1 MHPTKAF
8 NNLNHRGIYMR
19 ILKLEKSFSENFK
32 ALSNELNK
40 LFEKIINYG
49 KVDLNNNEISKAI
62 LIRLKY
68 YYDHQNAIK
77 ELLNKRYASPAA
89 DFFVETIAFYLN
101 VVFKIY
107 KMPLE
112 VYSERQIKRKRGS
125 IRPDISIWRGDTEVV
140 AIIECKTQLGWN
152 RHDWKNNFSERENK
166 LKKEFPNASAF
177 LIVLTSLNWPG
188 FGEDE
193 NVGKKYF
200 CLSNVWPTD
209 INIDK
214 LEGDLLN
221 PIEPI
226 ICNLIKKYKS

>member
-1 MHPTKAF
+1 MPPIRAL
-8 NNLNHRGIYMR
+8 NNLNHHGVYMG
-19 ILKLEKSFSENFK
+19 ILKLEKNFSKNYK

-40 LFEKIINYG
+40 LSDNIINHG
-49 KVDLNNNEISKAI
+49 KVDLNSNEISKAI
-62 LIRLKY
+62 LVRLKY
-68 YYDHQNAIK
+68 YYNHQNAIK
-77 ELLNKRYASPAA
+77 KLLNKRYASPAA

-101 VVFKIY
+101 AVFKIY

-112 VYSERQIKRKRGS
+112 VHSERQIKRKRNS
-125 IRPDISIWRGDTEVV
+125 IRPDISIWRDDTEVV

-152 RHDWKNNFSERENK
+152 RHAWKSNFSERENK

-188 FGEDE
+188 FGEDK

-214 LEGDLLN
+214 LDDYLLN

>member
-77 ELLNKRYASPAA
+77 ELLNK
-89 DFFVETIAFYLN
+89 N
-101 VVFKIY
+101 
-107 KMPLE
+107 
-112 VYSERQIKRKRGS
+112 Q
-125 IRPDISIWRGDTEVV
+125 
-140 AIIECKTQLGWN
+140 
-152 RHDWKNNFSERENK
+152 NFCQ
-166 LKKEFPNASAF
+166 
-177 LIVLTSLNWPG
+177 
-188 FGEDE
+188 
-193 NVGKKYF
+193 GK
-200 CLSNVWPTD
+200 
-209 INIDK
+209 
-214 LEGDLLN
+214 G
-221 PIEPI
+221 
-226 ICNLIKKYKS
+226 

>member
-1 MHPTKAF
+1 
-8 NNLNHRGIYMR
+8 MR

-62 LIRLKY
+62 LVRLKY

-101 VVFKIY
+101 AVFKIY

-112 VYSERQIKRKRGS
+112 VHSERQIKRKRSS

-177 LIVLTSLNWPG
+177 LIVLTSLNWSG
-188 FGEDE
+188 FGEDK

-214 LEGDLLN
+214 LDDYLLN